1 MLVNEKEVAQY
12 HIKLA
17 LLPIYFFGPYH
28 KGRALRLYLFCLS
41 SLPNKKKDTAP
52 IPKAGECNNEAIK

>member
-17 LLPIYFFGPYH
+17 LLPIYFFWPYH
-28 KGRALRLYLFCLS
+28 KGRALRYIIFS
-41 SLPNKKKDTAP
+41 FYYIAKKKKDNDKIT
-52 IPKAGECNNEAIK
+52 KAGECNNEAIK